1 MTGKKALWAR
11 PVCDPELAE
20 SLRLLV
26 MQPPGAQNRAG
37 SQGGRRVRQW
47 LRYRELA
54 RHSEQVI
61 FPDTLHH
68 DSRRLLARA
77 QNAIDAIL
85 SSQVRAVGLLVADEP
100 VLRRHEWE
108 IACALRELTR
118 LRALSASTADAGALT
133 AAVLDAQRQALGIAA
148 DATDSR
154 VSALERYA
162 EQVEAADAA
171 HRDWESALHL
181 AGLNDRYLDLV
192 ARTAADELAVIE
204 LGELTGRASV
214 ATAVLTA
221 SLHDASVAADILVL
235 PPPKA
240 S

>member
-11 PVCDPELAE
+11 PVCDPELPE
-20 SLRLLV
+20 WLRLLV
-26 MQPPGAQNRAG
+26 TQPAGAQHPAG
-37 SQGGRRVRQW
+37 RRGGGRLRQ
-47 LRYRELA
+47 RYRELA
-54 RHSEQVI
+54 RHPDRVI
-61 FPDTLHH
+61 FPDALDN

-85 SSQVRAVGLLVADEP
+85 SSQVRAAGLLMADEP

-118 LRALSASTADAGALT
+118 VRALSAGASGEGALT

-162 EQVEAADAA
+162 DQVAAADAA
-171 HRDWESALHL
+171 HRDWESALQL

-204 LGELTGRASV
+204 IGELTSRASV
-214 ATAVLTA
+214 TTAVLTA
-221 SLHDASVAADILVL
+221 SLHDAGVAAEVLAL

-240 S
+240 G